1 MSIFYIKNIT
11 YQIWYGDGVLWR
23 DFNSP
28 HKNEDFF
35 LFTHKI
41 ADSMFLCY
49 QFLSEA
55 ICMAVGCSDGLDTPT
70 FLVCLH

>member
-1 MSIFYIKNIT
+1 M
-11 YQIWYGDGVLWR
+11 LWR